1 MSNEVK
7 ENGVSR
13 RTVLKGAALGG
24 IGLVGGGT
32 LLTSCGSDEASG
44 PVTFTA
50 RTNTEDGLRIAQ
62 ALADAYTAETGNEV
76 TMQGSGDTNAFQ
88 DGISQYLQGTP
99 DDAFQW
105 MAGFRTNFRADQG
118 LLVDVSENIK
128 NLGDQMPAGSISGA
142 TNPSDGKQYIIPT
155 TYYPWGLHYRKSTMS
170 ELGLDPENIATWDD
184 FMKLLDGTQKKG
196 LIGYALGDQGGWEAM
211 GTFSLLNVRMNGYD
225 YHIDLLNGRKQWTD
239 QKTIDVFDQFAT
251 LIPYMNK
258 NVLDIGWEGM
268 RDLLLQK
275 KCGAMMMGSWWANS
289 FLDKSQEDY
298 DDLWIVPFPEINPE
312 FGRDSIDAPTDGVC
326 ASVNSSNP
334 EGGAAF
340 AEWCGSEAGMLAA
353 QAAGDTNLYANT
365 RLDTS
370 GYDAFNRQ
378 KLAVIAEAKNVMNFL
393 DRDCRNDFAG
403 TIVGPSI
410 QNFLR
415 NPKDVNGIV
424 DSMQEAWDALPE
436 LAQARVIA

>member
-258 NVLDIGWEGM
+258 NFLDISWDGM

-436 LAQARVIA
+436 LA

>member
-1 MSNEVK
+1 MSNEVT

-50 RTNTEDGLRIAQ
+50 RTNDETGLKIAQ
-62 ALADAYTAETGNEV
+62 ALADAYTAETGNQV

-118 LLVDVSENIK
+118 LLVDVSENIS
-128 NLGDQMPAGSISGA
+128 NLGDQMPAGFVSGA

-155 TYYPWGLHYRKSTMS
+155 TWYPWGLHYRKSTMS

-184 FMKLLDGTQKKG
+184 FMKLLEGTQKKG
-196 LIGYALGDQGGWEAM
+196 LIGYAMGDKGGWEAM
-211 GTFSLLNVRMNGYD
+211 GTFSIINVRMNGYD
-225 YHIDLLNGRKQWTD
+225 YHIDLLNGRQKWTD
-239 QKTIDVFDQFAT
+239 AKTVEAFNQFAT

-258 NVLDIGWEGM
+258 NFLDISWDGM

-275 KCGAMMMGSWWANS
+275 KCGAMMMGSWWAND
-289 FLDKSQEDY
+289 FLAQSQEDY

-312 FGRDSIDAPTDGVC
+312 FARDSIDAPVDGVC
-326 ASVNSSNP
+326 AATNGSNP
-334 EGGAAF
+334 SGGAAF

-353 QAAGDTNLYANT
+353 QGAGDTSLYANT

-370 GYDAFNRQ
+370 GYDAFNKQ
-378 KLAVIAEAKNVMNFL
+378 KLAVIGEAKNVMNFL

-403 TIVGPSI
+403 TTVGPAI
-410 QNFLR
+410 QNFLK

-436 LAQARVIA
+436 LA

>member
-50 RTNTEDGLRIAQ
+50 RTNMNGLRIAQ

-275 KCGAMMMGSWWANS
+275 KCGAMMMGSWWANISWLNHKKIMMIYGS
-289 FLDKSQEDY
+289 FHSQRST
-298 DDLWIVPFPEINPE
+298 L
-312 FGRDSIDAPTDGVC
+312 
-326 ASVNSSNP
+326 NSDVIQLMP
-334 EGGAAF
+334 QQMAF
-340 AEWCGSEAGMLAA
+340 VL
-353 QAAGDTNLYANT
+353 Q
-365 RLDTS
+365 
-370 GYDAFNRQ
+370 
-378 KLAVIAEAKNVMNFL
+378 
-393 DRDCRNDFAG
+393 
-403 TIVGPSI
+403 
-410 QNFLR
+410 
-415 NPKDVNGIV
+415 
-424 DSMQEAWDALPE
+424 
-436 LAQARVIA
+436 